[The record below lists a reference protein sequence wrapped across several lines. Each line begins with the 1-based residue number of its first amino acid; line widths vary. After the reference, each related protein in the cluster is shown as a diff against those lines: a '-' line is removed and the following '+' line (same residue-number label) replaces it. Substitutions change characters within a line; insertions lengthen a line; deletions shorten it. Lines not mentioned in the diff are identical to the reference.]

1 MLFLLFY
8 KIDKISSQ
16 KYKKIKHN
24 LILNRYF
31 DNIIKSYCT
40 QKKTHLTFFN
50 KKVIIEKETSPNL
63 KKKMKEL
70 RYLDKYFIKY
80 KFSFSLGI
88 LITIIAQ
95 IFSLFT
101 PKLISSSLEAIE
113 KFDKLSS
120 VEKSS
125 TMVIGQYREELI
137 HNVLLIIATTIIAGF
152 LTFLMR
158 QTLIVMSR
166 HIEFDLKNE
175 VFRQYENLSQNFY
188 KQNRTGDLMNR
199 ISEDVSKV
207 RMYVGPAVMY
217 TINTFIR
224 FAIVIAYM
232 YNVSPRLTL
241 YTLLPLPI
249 LSYAIFKLSSE
260 INIRSTVFQQ
270 YLSKVSSFTQEI
282 FSGIRVIKA
291 YSLENQQQN
300 NLISLAEESKSK
312 SLSLARVQS
321 LFGPLMLAL
330 IGISNLVLIY
340 FGGMLYIN
348 GTIKSIGTIAEFI
361 LYVNMLTWPVAS
373 LGWVSSMVQEAEAS
387 QKRLNE
393 FLKIVPDI
401 QNNNP
406 SSSTVDGTISFEN
419 VSYTYEDTNI
429 EALKNISFTV
439 KKGETL
445 AILGKTG
452 SGKSTLLSL
461 ISRMYDV
468 TEGQVKIDGKE
479 ISQLNLFDLRNSIGI
494 VPQDAFLFSDSIKN
508 NIKFGKENATDD
520 EVIAAAKSAVV
531 HDNIEGFNKGY
542 DTILGERGITLS
554 GGQKQRVSIA
564 RAIIKKPEILLF
576 DDCLSAVDTETE
588 EAILNN
594 LFEICKDKTTI
605 IVSHRVSSAKNAD
618 KIIILEN
625 GKIIQQGFHNQ
636 LINENGYYSAL
647 YLKQLSEK
655 ELL

>member
-1 MLFLLFY
+1 
-8 KIDKISSQ
+8 
-16 KYKKIKHN
+16 
-24 LILNRYF
+24 
-31 DNIIKSYCT
+31 
-40 QKKTHLTFFN
+40 
-50 KKVIIEKETSPNL
+50 
-63 KKKMKEL
+63 MKEL
-70 RYLDKYFIKY
+70 RYLNKYFIKY
-80 KFSFSLGI
+80 KYSFILGI

-101 PKLISSSLEAIE
+101 PKLISKSLNAIE
-113 KFDKLSS
+113 KFDKLPEVQQSS
-120 VEKSS
+120 R
-125 TMVIGQYREELI
+125 VIIDSYRQDLI
-137 HNVLLIIATTIIAGF
+137 HNVLLIIATTIVAGF

-175 VFRQYENLSQNFY
+175 VFKQYENLSQNFY

-224 FAIVIAYM
+224 FAIVIIYM
-232 YNVSPRLTL
+232 YNVSPLLTL
-241 YTLLPLPI
+241 YTILPLPI
-249 LSYAIFKLSSE
+249 LSYCIFKLSSE
-260 INIRSTVFQQ
+260 INKRSTTFQQ
-270 YLSKVSSFTQEI
+270 YLSKVSSFSQEI

-291 YSLENQQQN
+291 YSLENQHQN
-300 NLISLAEESKSK
+300 NMVALADESKKK
-312 SLSLARVQS
+312 SLDLAKVQS
-321 LFGPLMLAL
+321 LFGPLMIAL
-330 IGISNLVLIY
+330 IGISNLVVIY
-340 FGGMLYIN
+340 FGGVMYIN
-348 GTIKSIGTIAEFI
+348 GTIPNIGTIAEFI

-393 FLKIVPDI
+393 FLKIEPEI
-401 QNNNP
+401 KNNNENP
-406 SSSTVDGTISFEN
+406 SAIQGSIAFEN

-429 EALKNISFTV
+429 EALKNVTFTV
-439 KKGETL
+439 KRGETL

-452 SGKSTLLSL
+452 SGKSTILSL
-461 ISRMYDV
+461 ISRLYDV
-468 TEGQVKIDGKE
+468 TDGRITIDQGE
-479 ISQLNLFDLRNSIGI
+479 ISTLNLNDLRNNIGI
-494 VPQDAFLFSDSIKN
+494 VPQDAFLFSDTIKN
-508 NIKFGKENATDD
+508 NIKFGNQHATDE
-520 EVIAAAKSAVV
+520 EVITAAKNAVV
-531 HDNIEGFNKGY
+531 HDNIITFNKQY

-564 RAIIKKPEILLF
+564 RAIIKNPAILLF

-588 EAILNN
+588 ETILNN

-618 KIIILEN
+618 KIIILED
-625 GKIIQQGFHNQ
+625 GKIIQQGSHNQ
-636 LINENGYYSAL
+636 LINQEGYYASL

>member
-1 MLFLLFY
+1 
-8 KIDKISSQ
+8 
-16 KYKKIKHN
+16 
-24 LILNRYF
+24 
-31 DNIIKSYCT
+31 
-40 QKKTHLTFFN
+40 
-50 KKVIIEKETSPNL
+50 
-63 KKKMKEL
+63 MKEL

-80 KFSFSLGI
+80 KYSFLLGI
-88 LITIIAQ
+88 VITIVAQ

-101 PKLISSSLEAIE
+101 PKLISKSFKVIE
-113 KFDKLSS
+113 SFSKDKTIAKS
-120 VEKSS
+120 V
-125 TMVIGQYREELI
+125 IQQELI
-137 HNVLLIIATTIIAGF
+137 SNILLIIATTIIAGF

-175 VFRQYENLSQNFY
+175 VFRQYENLSLNFY
-188 KQNRTGDLMNR
+188 KKNRTGDLMNR

-224 FAIVIAYM
+224 FTIVIVYM

-241 YTLLPLPI
+241 YTILPLPV
-249 LSYAIFKLSSE
+249 LSYCIFKLSSQ
-260 INIRSTVFQQ
+260 INKRSTIFQQ

-291 YSLENQQQN
+291 YSLEDQHQN
-300 NLISLAEESKSK
+300 NLVELANESKSK
-312 SLSLARVQS
+312 SLNLAKVQS

-330 IGISNLVLIY
+330 IGISNLVVIY
-340 FGGMLYIN
+340 FGGLMYIN

-387 QKRLNE
+387 QKRINE
-393 FLKIVPDI
+393 FLKIEPEIKNKNRKKSVI
-401 QNNNP
+401 H
-406 SSSTVDGTISFEN
+406 GAISFEN

-429 EALKNISFTV
+429 KALQNVSFSV

-452 SGKSTLLSL
+452 SGKSTILSL
-461 ISRMYDV
+461 ISRLYDV
-468 TEGQVKIDGKE
+468 SDGKITIDGNE
-479 ISQLNLFDLRNSIGI
+479 ISTLNLYDLRNSIGI

-508 NIKFGKENATDD
+508 NIKFGKENATDE
-520 EVIAAAKSAVV
+520 EVESAAKSAVV
-531 HDNIEGFNKGY
+531 HDNIMGFNKQY

-564 RAIIKKPEILLF
+564 RAIIKNPAILLL

-594 LFEICKDKTTI
+594 LNEICKDKTTI

-618 KIIILEN
+618 KIIILED
-625 GKIIQQGFHNQ
+625 GKIIEQGSHNQ
-636 LINENGYYSAL
+636 LINQEGYYASL

-655 ELL
+655 EMQ

>member
-1 MLFLLFY
+1 
-8 KIDKISSQ
+8 
-16 KYKKIKHN
+16 
-24 LILNRYF
+24 
-31 DNIIKSYCT
+31 
-40 QKKTHLTFFN
+40 
-50 KKVIIEKETSPNL
+50 
-63 KKKMKEL
+63 MKEL
-70 RYLDKYFIKY
+70 SYLNKYFIKY
-80 KFSFSLGI
+80 KYSFSFGI

-95 IFSLFT
+95 IFFLFT
-101 PKLISSSLEAIE
+101 PKLVSHSFNVIE
-113 KFDKLSS
+113 RFLKLS
-120 VEKSS
+120 EADRHSS
-125 TMVIGQYREELI
+125 IIINYYKDDLI
-137 HNVLLIIATTIIAGF
+137 HNVLLIIGSAIVAGF

-175 VFRQYENLSQNFY
+175 VFKQYENLSQNFY

-224 FAIVIAYM
+224 FAIVILYM
-232 YNVSPRLTL
+232 YNVSPLLTL
-241 YTLLPLPI
+241 YTILPLPI
-249 LSYAIFKLSSE
+249 LSYCIFKLSSE
-260 INIRSTVFQQ
+260 INKRSTTFQQ
-270 YLSKVSSFTQEI
+270 YLSKVSSFSQEI

-291 YSLENQQQN
+291 YSLENQHQN
-300 NLISLAEESKSK
+300 NMVALADESKSK
-312 SLSLARVQS
+312 SLDLAKVQS
-321 LFGPLMLAL
+321 LFGPLMIAL
-330 IGISNLVLIY
+330 IGISNLVVIY
-340 FGGMLYIN
+340 FGGVMYIN
-348 GTIKSIGTIAEFI
+348 GTISNIGTIAEFI

-393 FLKIVPDI
+393 FLKIEPEIKNNNENSSDI
-401 QNNNP
+401 QG
-406 SSSTVDGTISFEN
+406 SIAFEN

-429 EALKNISFTV
+429 EALKNVTFTV

-452 SGKSTLLSL
+452 SGKSTILSL
-461 ISRMYDV
+461 ISRLYDV
-468 TEGQVKIDGKE
+468 TEGKITIDHNE
-479 ISQLNLFDLRNSIGI
+479 ISTLNLNDLRNNIGI
-494 VPQDAFLFSDSIKN
+494 VPQDAFLFSDTIKN
-508 NIKFGKENATDD
+508 NIKFGNQNATDE
-520 EVIAAAKSAVV
+520 EVIEAAKNAVV
-531 HDNIEGFNKGY
+531 HDNIVTFNKQY

-564 RAIIKKPEILLF
+564 RAIIKNPAILLF

-594 LFEICKDKTTI
+594 LFKICKDKTTI

-618 KIIILEN
+618 KIIILED
-625 GKIIQQGFHNQ
+625 GQIIQQGSHNQ
-636 LINENGYYSAL
+636 LINQDGYYSSL